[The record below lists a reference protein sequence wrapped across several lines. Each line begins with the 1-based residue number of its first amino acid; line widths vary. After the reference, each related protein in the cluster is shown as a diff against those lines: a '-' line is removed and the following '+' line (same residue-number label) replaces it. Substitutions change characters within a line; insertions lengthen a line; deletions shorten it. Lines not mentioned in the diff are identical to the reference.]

1 MNASGS
7 VSPRADRMT
16 RSNARVTLDRQ
27 AVIHR
32 IFGSAIGAIESAA
45 TVLILILIS
54 DAILPLFLHTAP
66 NNLVAPAVTSPVT
79 PLERGAYWLA
89 YLFTITQV
97 LIRPKQLFRAAS
109 RNPFVIGVLLIAG
122 MSFAWS
128 IDPSTT
134 IRRTFAF
141 GMWTLFG
148 LYLASRYDTKQLLQ
162 LLGIALG
169 LLALM
174 SLATGIA
181 LPGYGREAGF
191 DAGSWRGVFS
201 TKNTLGE
208 MMLLAA
214 VVFGTFASRRGRA
227 RMPAMLGL
235 VFAVALIALAKATA
249 ALLIVGVLAITIPVV
264 LTFRRNNAAAALIF
278 ASLLGL
284 SAAASISVAQDETV
298 LSMLGKDATLTGR
311 TVLWAN
317 IVQRI
322 EERPV
327 LGYGYGAFWA
337 PTGTESERVRTA
349 IGWDTPHSH
358 NGLLDMWL
366 DFGLVGVL
374 TLLAGYL
381 LAIRRAWWA
390 LRKSIE
396 VEGVWAMSFL
406 VMLFLENT
414 TESSITQS
422 LLIWVV
428 FVAVACMRWQRV
440 PASAR
445 GTNGPVSAARIPN
458 SKVSP
463 RHGR

>member
-7 VSPRADRMT
+7 ISPRPTRMT
-16 RSNARVTLDRQ
+16 RSNSTVTLDRQ
-27 AVIHR
+27 AVVHR
-32 IFGSAIGAIESAA
+32 LLGTAVRAIESAA
-45 TVLILILIS
+45 TIAILMLIS
-54 DAILPLFLHTAP
+54 DAILPLFLHSGP
-66 NNLVAPAVTSPVT
+66 HNLVPSPVT

-89 YLFTITQV
+89 YLFTLTQL
-97 LIRPKQLFRAAS
+97 LIRPRQLFRAAA
-109 RNPFVIGVLLIAG
+109 RNPFVIGVLLIAA

-128 IDPSTT
+128 IDPATT

-148 LYLASRYDTKQLLQ
+148 LYLASRYDAKELLQ

-174 SLATGIA
+174 SLASGI
-181 LPGYGREAGF
+181 LVPDYGRESGF
-191 DAGSWRGVFS
+191 DSGAWRGVFS

-214 VVFGTFASRRGRA
+214 VVFGIFASRPGRA
-227 RMPAMLGL
+227 RIPAILGL
-235 VFAVALIALAKATA
+235 MLAVPLIALAKATA
-249 ALLIVGVLAITIPVV
+249 ALLIAGVLTITIPVV
-264 LTFRRNNAAAALIF
+264 LAFRRNNAAAALVL
-278 ASLLGL
+278 ACLLGL
-284 SAAASISVAQDETV
+284 SAAASISVAKEDAV

-317 IVQRI
+317 IAQRI
-322 EERPV
+322 EERPI

-374 TLLAGYL
+374 VLLAAYL

-390 LRKSIE
+390 LRRSIE

-406 VMLFLENT
+406 VMLFLGNT

-428 FVAVACMRWQRV
+428 FVAVACMRWTR
-440 PASAR
+440 A
-445 GTNGPVSAARIPN
+445 PVTR
-458 SKVSP
+458 KP
-463 RHGR
+463 RRA